1 MQAKNLVINTHLV
14 DLNKAT
20 QALYELSE
28 GLSLLDVVSEMTLKV
43 SQAVS
48 EISCHCEEILAEG
61 ELIDQIADSELI
73 EILDE
78 IVDIDVM
85 SELENRIHNA
95 QKNIQDPVINEFLG
109 QLIEKIELRYICL
122 IETIHEF
129 NALFV

>member
-1 MQAKNLVINTHLV
+1 MRAKNLVINTHLV

-28 GLSLLDVVSEMTLKV
+28 GLSLLDGVSEMTLKV
-43 SQAVS
+43 FQAVS
-48 EISCHCEEILAEG
+48 EISVHCEEILTEG

-95 QKNIQDPVINEFLG
+95 QKNIQDSAINEFLG

-129 NALFV
+129 NALFD